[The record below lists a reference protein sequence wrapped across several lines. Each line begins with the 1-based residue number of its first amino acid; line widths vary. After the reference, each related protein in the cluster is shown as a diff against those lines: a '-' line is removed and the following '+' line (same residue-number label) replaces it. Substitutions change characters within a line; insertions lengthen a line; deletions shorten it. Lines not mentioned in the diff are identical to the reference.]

1 MPRKYATEY
10 IDRLLAEATY
20 DDLAALSAAICSSVR
35 FNATSPDYGLPPF
48 AFLFAETLL
57 WFAQAARSGV
67 WTYYEATS
75 PARQGAMLIA
85 LRQAAPPEFALWYE
99 RGMHDWRDETRI
111 AAVDD
116 WIEANDD
123 VAHEW
128 LRALVKRSRET
139 LLELTAE

>member
-20 DDLAALSAAICSSVR
+20 ENLTALSAAICSSAQ
-35 FNATSPDYGLPPF
+35 FTAASPDYGLPQF

-67 WTYYEATS
+67 WTYYEAAS
-75 PARQGAMLIA
+75 PARQDAMLIA
-85 LRQAAPPEFALWYE
+85 LPQAAPHEFALWYE
-99 RGMHDWRDETRI
+99 RGMHDWRDETGI

-116 WIEANDD
+116 WIEANDEA
-123 VAHEW
+123 AHEW
-128 LRALVKRSRET
+128 LRALVRQNGET
-139 LLELTAE
+139 LLELTAQ